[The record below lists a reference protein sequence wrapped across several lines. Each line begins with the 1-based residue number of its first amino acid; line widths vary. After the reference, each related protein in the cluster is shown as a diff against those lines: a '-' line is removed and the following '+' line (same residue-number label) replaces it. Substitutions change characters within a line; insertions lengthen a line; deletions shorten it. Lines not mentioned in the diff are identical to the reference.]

1 MIVGIGTDIVSID
14 RVARLIQTFGDVFL
28 NRVFTPEERRPQA
41 SAAYYAK
48 RFAAK
53 EALLKALGTGLRA
66 GMSWQDM
73 SVTRTSLNQP
83 LFRVS
88 GGVAK
93 HLPHGA
99 RLHVSLSD
107 DAGMAMAFVVVET
120 PS

>member
-1 MIVGIGTDIVSID
+1 MIVGVGTDIVSIA
-14 RVARLIQTFGDVFL
+14 RVARLMQTFGDVFL
-28 NRVFTPEERRPQA
+28 NRVFTPEEQRPQA
-41 SAAYYAK
+41 SPAHYAK

-66 GMSWQDM
+66 GMSWQDI
-73 SVTRTSLNQP
+73 SVTKTDLNQP
-83 LFRVS
+83 LLQVS

-93 HLPHGA
+93 NLPHGA

-120 PS
+120 P